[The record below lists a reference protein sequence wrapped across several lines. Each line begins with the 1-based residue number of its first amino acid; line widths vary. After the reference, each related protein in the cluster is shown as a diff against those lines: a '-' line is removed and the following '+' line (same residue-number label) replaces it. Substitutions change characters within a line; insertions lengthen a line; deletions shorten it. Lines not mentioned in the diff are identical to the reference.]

1 MDKYEVKC
9 NVQLRPNYFCVNIC
23 VLAFAFCGQLSKN
36 QQFPAKLSGFFV
48 FVGEMQQLVQ
58 KRSQKKI
65 RT

>member
-9 NVQLRPNYFCVNIC
+9 NVQLRPNYFCVNIF

-48 FVGEMQQLVQ
+48 FVGEMQ
-58 KRSQKKI
+58 
-65 RT
+65 